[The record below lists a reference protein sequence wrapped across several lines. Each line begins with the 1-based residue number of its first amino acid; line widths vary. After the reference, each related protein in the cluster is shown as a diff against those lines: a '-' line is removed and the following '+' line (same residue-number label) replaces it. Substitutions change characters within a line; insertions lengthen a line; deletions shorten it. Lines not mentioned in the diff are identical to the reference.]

1 MEEREELL
9 LNLKEALSI
18 INRLAGV
25 QQRLNTVRSQ
35 YRNVSKNQKVGVI
48 GKVIIGFSIFFSL
61 IIIIS
66 GLSGFSDMAPTSRN
80 MGIGVLV
87 VNFIWAIG
95 NVAVVYLIIHG
106 RNKSKNRRINVNN
119 QRIIQNNENLKIQ
132 EQAVLN
138 ELRDIQL
145 VYNERLVNWYPQNYC
160 YVSAVEFFYES
171 VNNYRADS
179 MKEAINLFENYMH
192 QQRVEENQKQ
202 SIKQQKLNNL
212 LAAGN
217 LVLQGAQL
225 GAMNENNA
233 AINRNT
239 RAVNDLHSSI
249 NPTNASASTYHQLNR

>member
-1 MEEREELL
+1 MEEREELQ

-18 INRLAGV
+18 INSLASI
-25 QQRLNTVRSQ
+25 QQRLNMVRSQ
-35 YRNVSKNQKVGVI
+35 YRNVSKKQKIGVI
-48 GKVIIGFSIFFSL
+48 AKIIRGFSIFFSL

-66 GLSGFSDMAPTSRN
+66 GISGFSDMSPDSYNVGRV
-80 MGIGVLV
+80 VLV

-95 NVAVVYLIIHG
+95 NVVVVYLISHAI
-106 RNKSKNRRINVNN
+106 NKSKNKSINVNN
-119 QRIIQNNENLKIQ
+119 QRILQNNENLKIQ

-138 ELRDIQL
+138 ELRDIQI
-145 VYNERLVNWYPQNYC
+145 VYNKRLLNWYPQNYC
-160 YVSAVEFFYES
+160 YVSAAEFFYES
-171 VNNYRADS
+171 VKNYRADS
-179 MKEAINLFENYMH
+179 IKEAINLFENYMH

-212 LAAGN
+212 LTAGN

-239 RAVNDLHSSI
+239 RAINNLH
-249 NPTNASASTYHQLNR
+249 Y

>member
-1 MEEREELL
+1 MEEREKLL
-9 LNLKEALSI
+9 LNLEEALSI

-25 QQRLNTVRSQ
+25 QQSLNRVRSQ
-35 YRNVSKNQKVGVI
+35 YRTTSKNQKVGVI
-48 GKVIIGFSIFFSL
+48 GKIIIGLSVFFSL
-61 IIIIS
+61 IMIIS
-66 GLSGFSDMAPTSRN
+66 GISGFSSMSAESQ
-80 MGIGVLV
+80 GIGMGVLI
-87 VNFIWAIG
+87 VNFVMAIG
-95 NVAVVYLIIHG
+95 NVAVVYLIIHAM
-106 RNKSKNRRINVNN
+106 NKSKNKSINLNN
-119 QRIIQNNENLKIQ
+119 QRIMQNNENLKVQ

-138 ELRDIQL
+138 ELRDIQI
-145 VYNERLVNWYPQNYC
+145 VYNERLLNWYPQNYC
-160 YVSAVEFFYES
+160 YVSAVEFFYDS
-171 VNNYRADS
+171 VKNFRADS
-179 MKEAINLFENYMH
+179 MKEAINLYENYMH

-249 NPTNASASTYHQLNR
+249 NPTNASASTYHQLNK